1 MLGGHRLGI
10 SPRAFLSL
18 ARFLAAHSRK
28 ILRESRKSFFE
39 HVLLFFAGIQYR
51 TQALKL
57 CAKSNVRI
65 RKTGLTR
72 DNRID

>member
-18 ARFLAAHSRK
+18 ARFLAAYSRE

-51 TQALKL
+51 TQAL
-57 CAKSNVRI
+57 
-65 RKTGLTR
+65 
-72 DNRID
+72 